1 MGMEEEQLFSSLED
15 LQVQSFL
22 GRGTKGVV
30 FLVKLP
36 RSRPLALKVISREE
50 LMKKKNGKSR
60 ELVLKQ
66 VLLERDFLKM
76 FDHPLLPKFRGEIVT
91 DVMVGLAIDYCPG
104 GDLRTLLERQTEKM
118 FSCDNIR
125 FYAAEIVLALEYLH
139 GLNIVYRDL
148 KPDNIMIQE
157 TGHVMIVDFDICTK
171 LSPKPVLV
179 PQPANTVT
187 TTDRKALRQKYLPV
201 SRYCKP
207 VPIQPVFNNI
217 IESVKTEKFKSMSM
231 AGTEHYISPEILLR
245 KGHDYSADWW
255 GLGIMLYEMLYGKHP
270 FSGNT
275 PKETFDQIL
284 EKEPNLVGDQTAL
297 IDLIAKLLNKDPLER
312 ITLEGIKSHRFFEGV
327 DWETI
332 LDISRPP
339 YIPNCANIIME
350 ETEKIDVVSFV
361 RECYLADAMEDIE
374 IGKTAKE

>member
-1 MGMEEEQLFSSLED
+1 
-15 LQVQSFL
+15 
-22 GRGTKGVV
+22 
-30 FLVKLP
+30 
-36 RSRPLALKVISREE
+36 
-50 LMKKKNGKSR
+50 
-60 ELVLKQ
+60 
-66 VLLERDFLKM
+66 
-76 FDHPLLPKFRGEIVT
+76 
-91 DVMVGLAIDYCPG
+91 
-104 GDLRTLLERQTEKM
+104 
-118 FSCDNIR
+118 
-125 FYAAEIVLALEYLH
+125 
-139 GLNIVYRDL
+139 
-148 KPDNIMIQE
+148 
-157 TGHVMIVDFDICTK
+157 
-171 LSPKPVLV
+171 
-179 PQPANTVT
+179 
-187 TTDRKALRQKYLPV
+187 
-201 SRYCKP
+201 
-207 VPIQPVFNNI
+207 
-217 IESVKTEKFKSMSM
+217 
-231 AGTEHYISPEILLR
+231 
-245 KGHDYSADWW
+245 
-255 GLGIMLYEMLYGKHP
+255 MLYGKHP